1 MSESFLNRLLPNT
14 GWGAKLTSIIPA
26 SRLGFGLGTLVV
38 NIAVIGVC
46 YFVGM
51 QNLPL
56 PLGLKA
62 TVLTGLAAQLAL
74 IRKREAD
81 IQPKRRW
88 RFWYAAV
95 FAILAFLWVDGATG
109 KSSQDIIWGEL
120 GTLRTLSQVVL
131 GVFLM
136 FQILILPVT
145 VSCCIRKAPL
155 PP

>member
-14 GWGAKLTSIIPA
+14 GWGLWLTSLIPG

-38 NIAVIGVC
+38 NIIFLTVC
-46 YFVGM
+46 LLVAT
-51 QNLPL
+51 QTLPL
-56 PLGLKA
+56 SSKPIA
-62 TVLTGLAAQLAL
+62 LTGLAAQMAL
-74 IRKREAD
+74 IRKRESD

-88 RFWYAAV
+88 RFGYATV
-95 FAILAFLWVDGATG
+95 VAILAFVWMASPMG
-109 KSSQDIIWGEL
+109 I
-120 GTLRTLSQVVL
+120 GTRDEDRIAAISMTVL
-131 GVFLM
+131 GGFLI